1 METSGQIRL
10 LSDQVINK
18 IAAGEVVER
27 PASVLKELLEN
38 AFDSG
43 ATEITADIIAGGIRA
58 VTVTDN
64 GTGMRPDDA
73 VLSIERHATSKI
85 RDAGDIERI
94 QTMGFRGEALA
105 AIASVSRMALRTRH
119 AEELSGTEVIV
130 TGGKLQSVAET
141 GVPVGTSV
149 EVRDLFFNT
158 PARRKF
164 LRSEQTELA
173 HLRQL
178 FITFALAHPAVA
190 LRMTVDGKTAWQ
202 LPGGL
207 EVRDRLQA
215 LFDRTLA
222 DSLRPVDF
230 SAGDVRIR
238 GYAGVP
244 AAHRAD
250 RSAQY
255 VFINDRPASA
265 PLIGLAIGR
274 AYESLIPRGR
284 FPVLFLYVHI
294 DPGQVDVN
302 VHPAKREVRFRKP
315 AEVRDAVTAAVTA
328 ALSVAEREQPLSAPM
343 PAAVPR
349 LQIEG
354 IPEIR
359 TFNYPRLPMELQ
371 ENRPPEPA
379 ARAPESG
386 TKSPW
391 AWCRVMGQVGGIYV
405 VLEMEDGMALM
416 DPHAAHERV
425 LYEQYLAEA
434 EKRAV
439 AVQGLLTPENIELN
453 PAEAL
458 CVRRNLGVLRDL
470 GFGISEFGGQTYM
483 VDAMPACLGAVS
495 AAPILRDMLSHMAAG
510 GTSGAAKWSREQ
522 LAQAACSAAVNA
534 RVKLTLAETEKL
546 VVDLARARM
555 PYTSPQ
561 GRPTL
566 IFMSFSELRR
576 KFGR

>member
-64 GTGMRPDDA
+64 GNGMRPDDA

-284 FPVLFLYVHI
+284 FPVLFLYVQI

>member
-284 FPVLFLYVHI
+284 FPVLFLYVQI

-576 KFGR
+576 KFG

>member
-190 LRMTVDGKTAWQ
+190 LRMTVDGKTVWQ

-284 FPVLFLYVHI
+284 FPVLFLYVQI

>member
-1 METSGQIRL
+1 MDSSGHIRL

-38 AFDSG
+38 SFDAG
-43 ATEITADIIAGGIRA
+43 ATEIVADIVAGGIKA

-64 GTGMRPDDA
+64 GRGMKPDDA

-85 RDAGDIERI
+85 RDVDDIEHIR
-94 QTMGFRGEALA
+94 TMGFRGEALA
-105 AIASVSRMALRTRH
+105 AIAAVSRLTIRTRH
-119 AEELSGTEVIV
+119 AEELSGTEVV
-130 TGGKLQSVAET
+130 VNGGKLQSVNET
-141 GVPVGTSV
+141 GAPVGTSV
-149 EVRDLFFNT
+149 EVRDLFFNI

-164 LRSEQTELA
+164 LRSEQTELT

-190 LRMTVDGKTAWQ
+190 LRMNIDGKTAWQ

-207 EVRDRLQA
+207 SHRDRLLS
-215 LFDRTLA
+215 LFDRELA

-230 SAGDVRIR
+230 TAGDVRIR
-238 GYAGVP
+238 GFTGVP

-250 RSAQY
+250 RSLQFF
-255 VFINDRPASA
+255 FINGRPASA
-265 PLIGLAIGR
+265 PLIGQAVSR

-284 FPVLFLYVHI
+284 YPVLFLYLEM

-302 VHPAKREVRFRKP
+302 VHPAKREVRFRRP
-315 AEVRDAVTAAVTA
+315 IDIRDAVTAAITS
-328 ALSVAEREQPLSAPM
+328 ALSGGALAAP
-343 PAAVPR
+343 PSSSSVPPPVPR

-359 TFNYPRLPMELQ
+359 TFNYPRLPMEIQ
-371 ENRPPEPA
+371 ETKPEEPA
-379 ARAPESG
+379 ALPQDGE

-425 LYEQYLAEA
+425 LYERYLAEA
-434 EKRAV
+434 EKRTV

-453 PAEAL
+453 PSEAL
-458 CVRRNLGVLRDL
+458 CVRKNLSVLREL
-470 GFGISEFGGQTYM
+470 GFGISEFGGETFI

-510 GTSGAAKWSREQ
+510 GPAKWPREQ
-522 LAQAACSAAVNA
+522 LAQAACAAAVNA
-534 RVKLTLAETEKL
+534 RVKLTLAEIEKL
-546 VVDLARARM
+546 VVDLARAKM

-566 IFMSFSELRR
+566 IFTSFSELRR

>member
-284 FPVLFLYVHI
+284 FPVLFLYVQI